1 MPTTQMGIP
10 VSVPFD
16 AVEREKTLG
25 GALELC
31 AKLAGFDLDKELQQ
45 TLGVDKGQFFRWGS
59 GTEGILWHK
68 FVKLMDACGNDA
80 PLFWMLHA
88 RGYDLASVR
97 RKESET
103 ERELRLVREENALLK
118 IERRVL
124 VDALNG
130 RAA

>member
-10 VSVPFD
+10 VSVPVD
-16 AVEREKTLG
+16 AVEREKSLG

-45 TLGVDKGQFFRWGS
+45 TLGVDKGQFSRWGS

-80 PLFWMLHA
+80 PLFWMLHS

-130 RAA
+130 RTA

>member
-10 VSVPFD
+10 VPVPFD
-16 AVEREKTLG
+16 AVEREKSLG

-45 TLGVDKGQFFRWGS
+45 TLGVDKGQFSRWGS

-80 PLFWMLHA
+80 PLFWMLHS

-103 ERELRLVREENALLK
+103 ERALRIEQEKVAALEMK
-118 IERRVL
+118 VRVL
-124 VDALNG
+124 VDALQG
-130 RAA
+130 RTA